1 MAREGS
7 EQAVSRGVGQE
18 IAQAQSLTVLHHL
31 TSTIYRPPLSPA
43 TTNVSGV
50 LTSHRPLALLTPD
63 LMNTCREQD
72 DRIRWATLMALT
84 MLQNHRACLDT
95 LATQFETAGN
105 VGECIRTLEAD
116 AVNAGV
122 LRVEGM
128 GGEGSGGWLSNKT
141 NHL

>member
-116 AVNAGV
+116 ATTTASAAGSDT
-122 LRVEGM
+122 
-128 GGEGSGGWLSNKT
+128 GGGVAIGLASSGT
-141 NHL
+141 E